1 MAHVDQ
7 FKNVYFFD
15 PFGKDTER
23 IRKDLIEVFKSID
36 INTVDSSAEA
46 DLIASIG
53 GDGTFLQAVRKTG
66 FRNDCVY
73 IGIAIE
79 RDDYMYVD
87 FCYKDGHEI
96 EEALTS
102 EATHVRNYPT
112 IEVKINDNQSSF
124 CLNEFTLRSSIVK
137 TIMMDIYI
145 DDFLFEQFHG
155 DGILVCT
162 PTGSTGYNK
171 SLGGAVVDPL
181 VKAIQVTELA
191 SVNNNKY
198 RTLGT
203 SFLLNK
209 DRPLTLMIDKSR
221 DYYPIMS
228 LDNEALSLQNTEQVS
243 IKVSDRVIKT
253 LKLPNNTFWHK
264 AQRNFL

>member
-1 MAHVDQ
+1 MNK
-7 FKNVYFFD
+7 FENVYFFD

-23 IRKDLIEVFKSID
+23 IRKDLMEVFNNMGIH
-36 INTVDSSAEA
+36 TVKTSKEA

-66 FRNDCVY
+66 FRDDCVY
-73 IGIAIE
+73 IGIAIQE
-79 RDDYMYVD
+79 DDYMYVD
-87 FCYKDGHEI
+87 FDYKNSHLI
-96 EEALTS
+96 SEALTS
-102 EATHVRNYPT
+102 EDTEVRNYPA
-112 IEVKINDNQSSF
+112 IEVKINDNKPSF

-137 TIMMDIYI
+137 TIMMDVYI

-155 DGILVCT
+155 DGVLVCT

-209 DRPLTLMIDKSR
+209 DRPLTLMIDKSK

-228 LDNEALSLQNTEQVS
+228 LDNEALSLQNTEQVQ
-243 IKVSDRVIKT
+243 IRVADRIIKT
-253 LKLPNNTFWHK
+253 LRLPNNTFWHK
-264 AQRNFL
+264 TQRNFL

>member
-1 MAHVDQ
+1 MEQ

-23 IRKDLIEVFKSID
+23 IRKDLVEVFKNMGIS
-36 INTVDSSAEA
+36 TVDSSAEA

-79 RDDYMYVD
+79 EDDYMYVD
-87 FCYKDGHEI
+87 FSYKESRMI

-102 EATHVRNYPT
+102 EETHVRNYPT
-112 IEVKINDNQSSF
+112 IAVKINDNQESY

-137 TIMMDIYI
+137 TIMMDVYI

-181 VKAIQVTELA
+181 LKAIQVTELA

-209 DRPLTLMIDKSR
+209 DRPLTLMIDKKR

-228 LDNEALSLQNTEQVS
+228 LDNEALSLQNTEEVQ
-243 IKVSDRVIKT
+243 IRVSDRVIKT

-264 AQRNFL
+264 TQRNFL